1 MRTGACRAVF
11 GGPRFRANDSSDRWG
26 RDVGETGKPA
36 GGWQS
41 VIALGCL
48 LAASVL
54 SGCAAAVLAGAA
66 GGAGVGAAAYVEGEH
81 SQVHNAPLDR
91 TWMATLDALKQMDI
105 RVDTSNKDALGGD
118 IVAKRADGTDVKIK
132 EEPADTPNTTRV
144 KIRIGV
150 FGDQKAS
157 ETMQSKIDANLHA

>member
-1 MRTGACRAVF
+1 MRTGACRVVF
-11 GGPRFRANDSSDRWG
+11 SRPRFHANDLSNAG
-26 RDVGETGKPA
+26 GKEVGETRKPA

-41 VIALGCL
+41 VIAVGCL

-66 GGAGVGAAAYVEGEH
+66 GGAGVGAAADVEGEH
-81 SQVHNAPLDR
+81 SQVHNAPMDR
-91 TWMATLDALKQMDI
+91 TWMATLAALKQMDI
-105 RVDTSNKDALGGD
+105 RVDTSNKDALGGN

-150 FGDQKAS
+150 FGDQEAS
-157 ETMQSKIDANLHA
+157 ETIQSKIDANLHA